1 MIMSRKIRSGLSV
14 LALSSASW
22 PLEAVRTIQP
32 ASATMLWICV
42 RSVGESST
50 TRTLLMRIARLLL
63 RYKHH
68 LIAEQFGQVLL
79 DHALKALARHRLS
92 QIGVA
97 ACQLAADMVEHRAF
111 PGEHDDRGMF
121 PQFVLFDGFADPV
134 TIDTGEEYVQKDQV
148 VGGAACE
155 EFTRPLP
162 ALGEIRHNTQEL
174 QLQLDLLA
182 HRWTVIHHHSLV
194 LPRCRRGRRRRLI
207 GDLIQC

>member
-1 MIMSRKIRSGLSV
+1 MIMSRKIRSALSV

-22 PLEAVRTIQP
+22 PLEAVRTMQP
-32 ASATMLWICV
+32 ASPTMLWICV

-50 TRTLLMRIARLLL
+50 TRIFLMRIAWSPFL

-79 DHALKALARHRLS
+79 DHALKALACYRLGE
-92 QIGVA
+92 IGVA

-121 PQFVLFDGFADPV
+121 PQFVLFDGFADLV
-134 TIDTGEEYVQKDQV
+134 AIDTGEKYVQKDQV
-148 VGGAACE
+148 VGDAACE
-155 EFTRPLP
+155 EFTRLLS

-194 LPRCRRGRRRRLI
+194 LPRCRLRNRRRRLI
-207 GDLIQC
+207 GD

>member
-68 LIAEQFGQVLL
+68 LIAEQFGQILL
-79 DHALKALARHRLS
+79 DHALKSLARHRLGE
-92 QIGVA
+92 IGVA
-97 ACQLAADMVEHRAF
+97 AGQLAADMVEHRAF
-111 PGEHDDRGMF
+111 AGEHNDRGAF
-121 PQFVLFDGFADPV
+121 PPVVLFDGFADLV
-134 TIDTGEEYVQKDQV
+134 AVYTGEEHVQKDQV
-148 VGGAACE
+148 VGGVVCE
-155 EFTRPLP
+155 PFTRLLP
-162 ALGEIRHNTQEL
+162 VLGEICYNPQEI
-174 QLQLDLLA
+174 QL
-182 HRWTVIHHHSLV
+182 
-194 LPRCRRGRRRRLI
+194 
-207 GDLIQC
+207 